1 MPSILKALNET
12 TNSQGGFTVP
22 EVWSNQLLALIQGK
36 AVVMNDL
43 DVRQMTSDTLFIPKV
58 TAGSTAYWVSELGT
72 ITDSSA
78 SFGQITLSAK
88 KIAALTYASSE
99 LLDDNNVDAANHLV
113 TQMAEDLALAMDKA
127 VYWGSC
133 TTASN
138 TGAADP
144 FYGLLHTASYTNAVD
159 AAGNTAQTGAWG
171 TGSTLTGANI
181 ALKGINAAVIEVLKD
196 NHEQPDVCYF
206 NPRTIGSIMQ
216 LTDSTSRPVLNNET
230 FGSPLIADGIIGKLY
245 GANAKY
251 STQVPI
257 TLIYGTTSALSNCSD
272 AFMGRSKA
280 FAVLGQRRNFLWKTQ
295 YVIATD
301 QYAWQTTAR
310 IGFATKY
317 PNAYCLIRAI
327 LN

>member
-1 MPSILKALNET
+1 MPSITKALNET

-22 EVWSNQLLALIQGK
+22 EVWSNQLLALIQAK

-58 TAGSTAYWVSELGT
+58 TTGTTAYWPGELST

-78 SFGQITLSAK
+78 AYGQITLSAK

-99 LLDDNNVDAANHLV
+99 VLEDNNVDMANGLV
-113 TQMAEDLALAMDKA
+113 TQMAEDLGLAMDKA
-127 VYWGSC
+127 IYWGSC

-159 AAGNTAQTGAWG
+159 AAGNTNQTGAWG
-171 TGSTLTGANI
+171 TASAVTAANI
-181 ALKGINAAVIEVLKD
+181 SLAGINAAVIEVLKD
-196 NHEQPDVCYF
+196 NHDQPDVSYF
-206 NPRTIGSIMQ
+206 NPRTIGALMQ
-216 LTDSTSRPVLNNET
+216 LTDSTTRPLLTNDT
-230 FGSPLIADGIIGKLY
+230 FGSPMIKEGIIGRIY
-245 GANAKY
+245 GTNVKH

-257 TLIYGTTSALSNCSD
+257 TLIYGTTSAKSACSD
-272 AFMGRSKA
+272 AFVGLSKM
-280 FAVLGQRRNFLWKTQ
+280 FGVLGQRRNFLWKTQ